1 MTNSITHDT
10 TGVKDNAADASPTP
24 DVNLAVEQAVIG
36 ALEHAMDVAEKDI
49 AAVEIAAKDDVASG
63 TAARDAAAVD
73 GSPAQPA
80 AGKPAR
86 PRKHKLKIVHK
97 VPGRIRLKVP
107 HGKSQPELLTL
118 YQDIFS
124 KVPGISSVKTKPESG
139 SVIINYDVQHEGQ
152 FAAQFGHICSQH
164 RVEHAPR
171 PGDEIHVLASKIE
184 AEAEFLAERSEFA
197 RNTVQFFKK
206 LDYELKSVSGNTV
219 DLKIVL
225 VGGLAAYTFFE
236 LGAGAATPMWATLA
250 LFSFNHLAE
259 LHTQHSPAPA
269 YAAR

>member
-1 MTNSITHDT
+1 MTNSMTHDA
-10 TGVKDNAADASPTP
+10 TGLKNDDAEVSSASVADA
-24 DVNLAVEQAVIG
+24 AVEQVVIG
-36 ALEHAMDVAEKDI
+36 ALEQAMDVATR
-49 AAVEIAAKDDVASG
+49 DDA
-63 TAARDAAAVD
+63 TMD
-73 GSPAQPA
+73 GSAVQPA
-80 AGKPAR
+80 DRKLDR

-118 YQDIFS
+118 YQGIFS

-139 SVIINYDVQHEGQ
+139 SVIIHYDVQREAQ
-152 FAAQFGHICSQH
+152 FADQFGHICDQH
-164 RVEHAPR
+164 RVAPAPAR
-171 PGDEIHVLASKIE
+171 PGDEIHALAAKIE

-197 RNTVQFFKK
+197 NNTVQFFKK